1 MSALLH
7 GMNLVLCFANRLQA
21 YFVYFQRLPSALT
34 TDNPRKALVALYSYV
49 LKFLAIAI
57 RTYTADR
64 ALRKVQ
70 ALWQTSDIQT
80 FESQC
85 DKLGGRADIAAN
97 NCDRELR
104 AESRAAAAEWKKDL
118 ILTLEKLDNIQLV
131 TRSLNVL
138 QMKADL
144 SKLIKVQEATYNS
157 SAEEKLSVC
166 LKGTRSEIL
175 HDIEQWIDQPD
186 GKLIYWL
193 CGKAG
198 TGKSTISRTIA
209 QRFVDKQCLGAS
221 FFFKRGEQNRSN
233 ATHFFSTIAAQ
244 LSDLLPHLRVPISAA
259 LDKDSMLCG
268 RRLQEQFEK
277 LVLVPVLSID
287 PADLHPQRV
296 AIVIDALDD
305 KLDSKFHQDIVL
317 EEVQELTIGRD
328 IRVYFNHE
336 FAKIKQD
343 RLLTRPNDALPV
355 DWPSEEDMQMLVN
368 LAVPLFIFAST
379 VCRFLSESKPRER
392 LRSILAQRTSEAS
405 QLAKTYAPIL
415 DQLLLEKDEEEQV
428 EILTRFRKVVGLIIL
443 AADPL
448 SVVSLASL
456 LGMSQDDILD
466 IVDHLHSVLQIPSS
480 SRDPVRLMH
489 LSFRD
494 FLIDPKRKDKDRFW
508 INEAELHGQLAV
520 DCLRR
525 LNELGTFKYDICCV
539 VKPGTRRAQ
548 VTAEQIA
555 TSIPSDVAYACNY
568 WPEHLIRNGIQLID
582 DKAEHKFLQEHLL
595 HWLEA
600 LTWLGELWSAIY
612 HIHGLMPLAKIYHSA
627 KIFAPTHSI
636 VRKTFCKQVP
646 QLWTCLPRV
655 AACWSAKIV
664 KLNEHDYEVFALTFS
679 PDGQVVASGSNDG
692 TVRLWNAITGEQMQK
707 LEGDVGVVHKVVFSP
722 EGQVLASVSEDAT
735 VRLWNT
741 TTGEQTQ
748 KLEGHDSRINA
759 VAFSPDEQVFASG
772 SIDGTLWLWNVITG
786 ERMQKLEGH
795 SGVILELVFSRDG
808 QVVAGLYAGTIW

>member
-34 TDNPRKALVALYSYV
+34 TDNLRKALVALYSYV

-268 RRLQEQFEK
+268 RGLQEQFEK
-277 LVLVPVLSID
+277 LFLFPVLSID
-287 PADLHPQRV
+287 PADLPPQRV
-296 AIVIDALDD
+296 AIVIDALDECD
-305 KLDSKFHQDIVL
+305 RNTDIQMFLRLLAQVEAKSALRLRIFLTSRPELPIQLGFRKLDSKFHQDIFL

-343 RLLTRPNDALPV
+343 RLLTRPNDALPD

-379 VCRFLSESKPRER
+379 VCRFVSESKPRER

-415 DQLLLEKDEEEQV
+415 DQLLLEKDEEEQAD
-428 EILTRFRKVVGLIIL
+428 ILTRFRKVVGPIIL

-448 SVVSLASL
+448 SVASLASL

-466 IVDHLHSVLQIPSS
+466 ILDHLHSVLQIPSS
-480 SRDPVRLMH
+480 SRDPVRLLH

-508 INEAELHGQLAV
+508 INEAELHGRLAA

-568 WPEHLIRNGIQLID
+568 WPEHLIRSGIQLID

-600 LTWLGELWSAIY
+600 LTWLGKLWSAIY
-612 HIHGLMPLAKIYHSA
+612 HIHGLIPLAK
-627 KIFAPTHSI
+627 
-636 VRKTFCKQVP
+636 V
-646 QLWTCLPRV
+646 
-655 AACWSAKIV
+655 
-664 KLNEHDYEVFALTFS
+664 DY
-679 PDGQVVASGSNDG
+679 
-692 TVRLWNAITGEQMQK
+692 
-707 LEGDVGVVHKVVFSP
+707 VGVRYVCF
-722 EGQVLASVSEDAT
+722 AT
-735 VRLWNT
+735 
-741 TTGEQTQ
+741 
-748 KLEGHDSRINA
+748 
-759 VAFSPDEQVFASG
+759 
-772 SIDGTLWLWNVITG
+772 
-786 ERMQKLEGH
+786 
-795 SGVILELVFSRDG
+795 ELTRSHR
-808 QVVAGLYAGTIW
+808 AMTATN